1 MSKQIAFAGLACL
14 FIVAFAAPAQA
25 QIGYGSAV
33 AVGDG
38 EVFVGESGNQ
48 VTSGFV
54 YVYRPGSGGW
64 GETSR
69 IAAPDAAE
77 ADGFGRAI
85 ATSGTILMVGASAAD
100 HGVVHVYQRLDSGWM
115 VTGRITPAEELA
127 GFGSVLAMS
136 GDLVIVGS
144 PAATD
149 EAGAAFIYAR
159 QGDSWVR
166 QAKLTGDPP
175 AMLGGSAETA
185 ASEPGDRADPTMPE
199 RYGAAVAIDG
209 DWALVGA
216 PSAASRFAGLTGI
229 GGGALPGSVYAYHRQ
244 GDAWEQ
250 VARITPE
257 TATPGSAFG
266 IALALRD
273 GEALIGAP
281 RANSGS
287 GGVHVYTYD
296 AEAEQWT
303 PGTTLLP
310 FDATQGIAFGSTVAL
325 CDREVYVGAPGVDDR
340 RGVVYHVTR
349 DADGNWTDVTKY
361 GTNGLGRGA
370 SFASALAARGDT
382 LVVGIPGDDYGAG
395 TAMILSRALGGWDR
409 SRVLSDIRG
418 LDPITGV
425 AVPCRNGKADRFPCQ
440 EVDLLSFLP
449 VGALGGGRGVRTND
463 IWGWTDTE
471 TGREYAL
478 VGLTDR
484 ASFVDVTDPV
494 NPTFVGSLLR
504 TDGSPGSSWRDIKVS
519 GNHAFIVSD
528 AAAEHGVQI
537 LDLTRLREFD
547 GTPITFT
554 EDAHYDRIHSAHN
567 IVMNEETA
575 VAFVVG
581 ASGGGDTCGG
591 GLHMI
596 NVEDPRDPVFEGC
609 FADTAT
615 GRANSGYSHDAQCV
629 TYAGPDRR
637 FEGHEICF
645 GYNGTAVSIADVSD
659 KRNPVAVAVAT
670 YPNYAYSHQGWLT
683 EDHRYVYMNDELDEV
698 SGLTEGTRTMIFDVQ
713 ELDDPILVGE
723 YVSDNKAI
731 DHNLF
736 VRGGRMYQSNYDS
749 GLRVFD
755 ISDPENPQPVGYLD
769 TVPWGEDGS
778 GMSGSW
784 GNYPFFESGAVAV
797 TSGRQGLF
805 LVRVRGEEGQK

>member
-1 MSKQIAFAGLACL
+1 MSRRIVFAGLTC
-14 FIVAFAAPAQA
+14 FIIVSSASPALA

-38 EVFVGESGNQ
+38 QVFVGEPGNQ
-48 VTSGFV
+48 VTPGFV
-54 YVYRPGSGGW
+54 YVYEPGSGGW
-64 GETSR
+64 SESLR
-69 IAAPDAAE
+69 ITAPDAAE
-77 ADGFGRAI
+77 ADGFGSAI
-85 ATSGTILMVGASAAD
+85 ATNGATLMIGADTTD
-100 HGVVHVYQRLDSGWM
+100 HGVVYVYRRIESGWM
-115 VTGRITPAEELA
+115 ATGRIAPDEDRA

-136 GDLVIVGS
+136 GDLLIVGS
-144 PAATD
+144 PAAAD
-149 EAGAAFIYAR
+149 EPGAAFIYAR
-159 QGDSWVR
+159 QGDMWVR
-166 QAKLTGDPP
+166 QAKLTSDTLP
-175 AMLGGSAETA
+175 MLGGSETTA
-185 ASEPGDRADPTMPE
+185 AAPDDTEDPPMPE

-216 PSAASRFAGLTGI
+216 PSAAGRYADLTGI
-229 GGGALPGSVYAYHRQ
+229 GGNALPGGVYIYHRE
-244 GDAWEQ
+244 GGTWEE
-250 VARITPE
+250 VAKITPE
-257 TATPGSAFG
+257 TSTPGSAFG

-281 RANSGS
+281 RANSAS
-287 GGVHVYTYD
+287 GGVHIYTYNAD
-296 AEAEQWT
+296 ADQWNS
-303 PGTTLLP
+303 GTTLLP
-310 FDATQGIAFGSTVAL
+310 FDATQGIAFGSTIAFG
-325 CDREVYVGAPGVDDR
+325 DHGVYVGAPGVDDR
-340 RGVVYHVTR
+340 RGIVYHVAR
-349 DADGNWTDVTKY
+349 DANGDWTNVTKY

-370 SFASALAARGDT
+370 SFAGTLAVRGDT
-382 LVVGIPGDDYGAG
+382 LVVGVPGDDYGAG
-395 TAMILSRALGGWDR
+395 TAMIFSRALGGWDR
-409 SRVLSDIRG
+409 KRVVSDING
-418 LDPITGV
+418 LDPITG
-425 AVPCRNGKADRFPCQ
+425 AMLPCRNGKVGRFPCQ
-440 EVDLLSFLP
+440 QVDLLSFLP
-449 VGALGGGRGVRTND
+449 VSALGGSRGVRTND
-463 IWGWTDTE
+463 IWGWTDAE
-471 TGREYAL
+471 TGKEYAL

-494 NPTFVGSLLR
+494 NPVFVGSLLR

-547 GTPITFT
+547 GTPIMFA

-575 VAFVVG
+575 IAFVVG
-581 ASGGGDTCGG
+581 ASGGGETCGG

-596 NVEDPRDPVFEGC
+596 NVEDPRNPVFEGC
-609 FADTAT
+609 FADTTT
-615 GRANSGYSHDAQCV
+615 GRANTGYSHDAQCV
-629 TYAGPDRR
+629 TYAGPDAR
-637 FEGHEICF
+637 FEGREICF

-713 ELDDPILVGE
+713 ELDDPMLVGE
-723 YVSDNKAI
+723 YVSDNPAI

-736 VRGGRMYQSNYDS
+736 VRGTTMYQSNYDS

-755 ISDPENPQPVGYLD
+755 VSAPESPEPIGFLD

-778 GMSGSW
+778 AMSGSW
-784 GNYPFFESGAVAV
+784 GNYPFFDSGAVAV
-797 TSGRQGLF
+797 TSGSQGLF
-805 LVRVRGEEGQK
+805 LVRVRGADNDDR

>member
-1 MSKQIAFAGLACL
+1 M
-14 FIVAFAAPAQA
+14 
-25 QIGYGSAV
+25 
-33 AVGDG
+33 
-38 EVFVGESGNQ
+38 
-48 VTSGFV
+48 
-54 YVYRPGSGGW
+54 
-64 GETSR
+64 
-69 IAAPDAAE
+69 
-77 ADGFGRAI
+77 
-85 ATSGTILMVGASAAD
+85 
-100 HGVVHVYQRLDSGWM
+100 
-115 VTGRITPAEELA
+115 
-127 GFGSVLAMS
+127 
-136 GDLVIVGS
+136 
-144 PAATD
+144 
-149 EAGAAFIYAR
+149 
-159 QGDSWVR
+159 
-166 QAKLTGDPP
+166 
-175 AMLGGSAETA
+175 
-185 ASEPGDRADPTMPE
+185 
-199 RYGAAVAIDG
+199 AIDG

-216 PSAASRFAGLTGI
+216 PSQPSRFADLTGL
-229 GGGALPGSVYAYHRQ
+229 GGSALPGSVYVYHRA
-244 GDAWEQ
+244 GDVWEQ

-257 TATPGSAFG
+257 TDTPGSAFG
-266 IALALRD
+266 IALTLHD

-281 RANSGS
+281 RANSAS

-303 PGTTLLP
+303 QGTVLLP
-310 FDATQGIAFGSTVAL
+310 FDATQGMAFGSSIAL
-325 CDREVYVGAPGVDDR
+325 GDRGVYVGAPGVDDR
-340 RGVVYHVTR
+340 RGVVYHVAR
-349 DADGNWTDVTKY
+349 DADGDWTDVSKL

-370 SFASALAARGDT
+370 SFAGTLAARGDT

-409 SRVLSDIRG
+409 SRMVSDVRG
-418 LDPITGV
+418 LEPVTGG
-425 AVPCRNGKADRFPCQ
+425 ALPCRDGMVSRFPCE

-449 VGALGGGRGVRTND
+449 VRALGGGRGVRTND
-463 IWGWTDTE
+463 IWGWKDVE

-494 NPTFVGSLLR
+494 NPVFVGSLVR

-519 GNHAFIVSD
+519 GDHAFIVSD
-528 AAAEHGVQI
+528 AAGEHGVQI

-547 GTPITFT
+547 GEPIMFA

-581 ASGGGDTCGG
+581 ASGGGETCGG

-609 FADTAT
+609 FADTNT
-615 GRANSGYSHDAQCV
+615 GRANTGYSHDAQCV
-629 TYAGPDRR
+629 TYAGPDTR

-659 KRNPVAVAVAT
+659 KRKPVAVAVAT
-670 YPNYAYSHQGWLT
+670 YPNYAYTHQGWLT
-683 EDHRYVYMNDELDEV
+683 EDHRYVYMNDELDEA

-723 YVSDNKAI
+723 YVSDNPAI

-736 VRGGRMYQSNYDS
+736 VRGTTMYQSNYDS

-755 ISDPENPQPVGYLD
+755 VREPENPKPIGYLD

-784 GNYPFFESGAVAV
+784 GNYPFFDSGAVAV
-797 TSGRQGLF
+797 TSGNQGLF
-805 LVRVRGEEGQK
+805 LVRVRGADSGGP